1 MQSLI
6 DSVNNEFNLE
16 KNLLV
21 GIFFRTH
28 NQLKPSITGSIT
40 GSAKLTF
47 LLHLV
52 FPDSFLYKIRAKN

>member
-21 GIFFRTH
+21 GIFLEHTINLNHESRDQSRG
-28 NQLKPSITGSIT
+28 QL
-40 GSAKLTF
+40 
-47 LLHLV
+47 
-52 FPDSFLYKIRAKN
+52 N